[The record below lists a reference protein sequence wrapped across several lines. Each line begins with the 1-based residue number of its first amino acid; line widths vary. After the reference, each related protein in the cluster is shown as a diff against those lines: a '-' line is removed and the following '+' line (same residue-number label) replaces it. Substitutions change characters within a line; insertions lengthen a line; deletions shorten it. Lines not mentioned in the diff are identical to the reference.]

1 MVIID
6 RVVKLYLHP
15 FLNTTRINK
24 NAIIICMLSCVLHY
38 FHLFLPF
45 LFNKSLL
52 KLICLTIPNKNENIF
67 LTNPLSCCVMIV
79 TMALLANLGVFNIT
93 LLNSSA

>member
-6 RVVKLYLHP
+6 GVAKLYLHP

-24 NAIIICMLSCVLHY
+24 NAIIICILLVYSIFFIY
-38 FHLFLPF
+38 FYRFFLI
-45 LFNKSLL
+45 NHLL

-67 LTNPLSCCVMIV
+67 LTNPLSCCVMDHDNGIACKSWR
-79 TMALLANLGVFNIT
+79 TQYNAA
-93 LLNSSA
+93 